1 MTTMTF
7 TLITNPI
14 TIAHLRRLEI
24 TKMIL
29 DADYVPFHFT
39 GKHDEFDDGE
49 IVYKKFGGGYLTE
62 QAALERMATAEVSS
76 VVQTEETQ

>member
-39 GKHDEFDDGE
+39 GKHDDFEDGD
-49 IVYKKFGGGYLTE
+49 IAYNKGGSFLTE
-62 QAALERMATAEVSS
+62 KAALKHMATAEVSS